1 MNMKIIASFLLIF
14 LISSCSSLAPGM
26 FMDSSK
32 DRSNNSDFVVLDPEN
47 NTKIYLEKLSY
58 SLIESLEPIKP
69 YKVGIGDKLSITV
82 WGLPDI
88 FPMYNVSTDNN
99 LRAVNTD
106 GSIFFPYVGSI
117 QAYGKTQVE
126 LRKEITEKLGK
137 FFNDP
142 QLDVSIASF
151 VSQKI
156 YILGEVTRPQKL
168 SITETP
174 ISLTDALGLVNGL
187 NTNTSSAR
195 EVFVIRQAE
204 NANPPRIFQANLS
217 TPASL
222 ILADEFYLKSQ
233 DIIYVNASGTTRW
246 NRVISQFFPFSS
258 FLNSLDNLQNN

>member
-1 MNMKIIASFLLIF
+1 MSMRA
-14 LISSCSSLAPGM
+14 ISSIFFIFFLTGCSSLSPGM
-26 FMDSSK
+26 FMESNK
-32 DRSNNSDFVVLDPEN
+32 DRSNNTEYVLVDPGK
-47 NTKIYLEKLSY
+47 TQKVYLERLDY
-58 SLIESLEPIKP
+58 DLINKLEPIKP
-69 YKVGIGDKLSITV
+69 YKVGIGDRLSITV

-99 LRAVNTD
+99 LRTVNTD

-117 QAYGKTQVE
+117 QALGKTQVE
-126 LRKEITEKLGK
+126 LRTELTQKLGQY
-137 FFNDP
+137 FNDP
-142 QLDVSIASF
+142 QLDVSISSF
-151 VSQKI
+151 VSQKV

-168 SITETP
+168 NITETP

-187 NTNTSSAR
+187 NTNTSSAS
-195 EVFVIRQAE
+195 EVYVIRQPE
-204 NANPPRIFQANLS
+204 NGNPPRIFQANLS

-233 DIIYVNASGTTRW
+233 DVIYVNASGTTRW